1 MLFQQPW
8 KDLRK
13 PIQSLSRIAKTYRDI
28 RQIIIKKVPYRVKQ
42 RTSLRVGD
50 TICQVGGVLNGAK
63 LQGFYVGF

>member
-28 RQIIIKKVPYRVKQ
+28 RQIIIKKVPHRVKQ
-42 RTSLRVGD
+42 LTSLQVS
-50 TICQVGGVLNGAK
+50 ICQVGGVLNGAK